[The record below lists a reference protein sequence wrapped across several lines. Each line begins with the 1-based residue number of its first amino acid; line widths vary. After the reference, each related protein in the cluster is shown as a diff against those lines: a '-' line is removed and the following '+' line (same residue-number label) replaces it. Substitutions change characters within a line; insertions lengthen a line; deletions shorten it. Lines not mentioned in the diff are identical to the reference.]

1 MDHLNWRNPQR
12 NIIVSSFKHNISPFV
27 NFHKRVYENFKTHKS
42 YFMRHNSKTK
52 SENTKSENN
61 SKNNNSKNNSKI
73 KSKTN
78 CTLYSDVYKGTY
90 GFRQKKR
97 NTKKQINETDVY
109 KNFNVGNTKLRRSQ
123 TRCGIIAFNPEC
135 DKIICV
141 QNKTMLDKFGQEQ
154 WGLPKGHMEQK
165 DHNYSSCASREFKEE
180 TGIVYRLEQKKHLF
194 KRVNNT
200 MYYPVI
206 IHNSVHIQPY
216 DTKEIMAAEWK
227 DISELKSLGIETN
240 KQNQDLKVL
249 LHRYINEMIVM
260 AKKNNNITTMLKKK

>member
-1 MDHLNWRNPQR
+1 MKILKHINLILCDIILKLNLKTLNLKTTLKITTLK
-12 NIIVSSFKHNISPFV
+12 IILKLNLKLTVHYIVMYIKAHMGFV
-27 NFHKRVYENFKTHKS
+27 K
-42 YFMRHNSKTK
+42 
-52 SENTKSENN
+52 
-61 SKNNNSKNNSKI
+61 
-73 KSKTN
+73 
-78 CTLYSDVYKGTY
+78 
-90 GFRQKKR
+90 KKR